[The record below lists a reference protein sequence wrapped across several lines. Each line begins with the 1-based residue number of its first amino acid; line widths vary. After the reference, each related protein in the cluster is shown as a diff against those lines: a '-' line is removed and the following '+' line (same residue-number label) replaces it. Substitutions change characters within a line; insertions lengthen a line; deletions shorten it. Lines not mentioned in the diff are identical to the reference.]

1 MKRIALCALMLIMVC
16 GCADGSSIDQ
26 GVQEKEQ
33 TTEGESNPE
42 ENIEDG
48 DAVSVDAAGDEVSK
62 YELITFRYQQ
72 HPVVVTCD
80 GHEVANIS
88 YTTINTESYE
98 DDGSVHQFFLLANRL
113 KEFNNEQ
120 KQKYLEDDNL
130 ISNSENIRDHVASY
144 GTYSYCHKGE
154 IIPIRSDN
162 EVFSF
167 VVYEQLRLD
176 RSTKG
181 WICWWPYN
189 IDSES
194 GEDILLSDV
203 VTDTEPLLDILF
215 EEFEKINIQESL
227 PAESRFGFKRDFNQ
241 YIINRSGDFIAD
253 EHVLKI
259 LTGEKYYNEL
269 LKREGKYAN
278 WVLDYDGVW
287 FFFSGDDY
295 EAYGVKIRYND
306 HPEIFSD
313 RFFKSNLNGDISFQA
328 LEKPEANIEYEDLLM
343 FEKKDK
349 MQEENE

>member
-1 MKRIALCALMLIMVC
+1 MKRIALCALMLTMMC
-16 GCADGSSIDQ
+16 GCADSSSIDQ

-33 TTEGESNPE
+33 TTEEESNSE
-42 ENIEDG
+42 DKVENEGVASIDTA
-48 DAVSVDAAGDEVSK
+48 DDEVSE

-80 GHEVANIS
+80 DHEVAHIS

-98 DDGSVHQFFLLANRL
+98 DDGSVHQFFSLANRL

-120 KQKYLEDDNL
+120 KHKYLEDDNL
-130 ISNSENIRDHVASY
+130 IRNSENIKEHVASY
-144 GTYSYCHKGE
+144 GNYSYRHKGE
-154 IIPIRSDN
+154 LIPMRSDN
-162 EVFSF
+162 EAFSF

-189 IDSES
+189 IDPES

-215 EEFEKINIQESL
+215 EEFEIINIQESL

-241 YIINRSGDFIAD
+241 YIINRSGVFMAD

-259 LTGEKYYNEL
+259 PTDEKYYNEL
-269 LKREGKYAN
+269 MKREDKYAN

-295 EAYGVKIRYND
+295 KAYGVKIRYND
-306 HPEIFSD
+306 HQEIFSD
-313 RFFKSNLNGDISFQA
+313 RFFRSNINGDISFQT
-328 LEKPEANIEYEDLLM
+328 LEKPETNIEYEDLL
-343 FEKKDK
+343 KLGR
-349 MQEENE
+349 